1 MDISDILTQILPK
14 DILPYTIIYGFVYFL
29 LIFYGTEKQWG
40 KYSSFEKTV
49 FSAMSGGFV
58 WFFFIFP
65 ISYFLAS
72 LVIFQKEL
80 VITDTDLFWYAKI
93 LYFII
98 LLYLLIWRLI
108 FSNRPLRDNNT
119 FFEFT
124 KLAIKAIWYF
134 LVMMNLL
141 LYAIIISSE
150 YREYVAYPLYSFIYS
165 FLFVGLFYSIF
176 LEIYGEKIITSSEID
191 NFSDYL
197 ALKIQSLK
205 SKISINETLIMR
217 IVVLVF
223 IILIIFGLFTGK
235 YLTKTT
241 TQIVEKTE
249 RLVID
254 EMYIHPYYWQEV
266 NISGDYQVE
275 QNYSIKFGLIP
286 WTKIRPN
293 ITLRDGYN
301 VPTNPNYNFMQNS
314 LYINNSWLNTTNIIL
329 RGIKEGSN
337 IPKFYTLKI
346 IDLNE
351 TTQRWDIEFNNIYS
365 YPIEIYYL
373 TVYQPPE
380 LKYIKY
386 EKSDGL
392 SLNEVV
398 MENSHTIIKRVTIH
412 PESDNINPNQSIT
425 LYFEKYSK

>member
-1 MDISDILTQILPK
+1 MDILDLLI
-14 DILPYTIIYGFVYFL
+14 TIIPPQSIVFGLIYFL
-29 LIFYGTEKQWG
+29 LIFYGTNRWKN
-40 KYSSFEKTV
+40 YSGFEKV
-49 FSAMSGGFV
+49 IFSAISGGV
-58 WFFFIFP
+58 VLWFFIVPVSFFLNTLKVFQNELIEIKPNDLFQY
-65 ISYFLAS
+65 SYFL
-72 LVIFQKEL
+72 
-80 VITDTDLFWYAKI
+80 YG
-93 LYFII
+93 II
-98 LLYLLIWRLI
+98 LIYITAWRLI
-108 FSNRPLRDNNT
+108 SNKPLRDNKT
-119 FFEFT
+119 FFNITEYLIIATAGSLTIANYVLLLAFSFSAYQEHLSYIMASMLLLTLLLPFYFIFLKTVSDKENLFAYLERKPFLNFT
-124 KLAIKAIWYF
+124 IFKNKKLAI
-134 LVMMNLL
+134 L
-141 LYAIIISSE
+141 
-150 YREYVAYPLYSFIYS
+150 
-165 FLFVGLFYSIF
+165 
-176 LEIYGEKIITSSEID
+176 
-191 NFSDYL
+191 
-197 ALKIQSLK
+197 
-205 SKISINETLIMR
+205 
-217 IVVLVF
+217 
-223 IILIIFGLFTGK
+223 IILVIMFISAGAALTGK
-235 YLTKTT
+235 YFLKTT

-254 EMYIHPYYWQEV
+254 EMYIHQYYWQEV

-329 RGIKEGSN
+329 RGIKEERN

-351 TTQRWDIEFNNIYS
+351 TTQRWDIEFNNINS

-412 PESDNINPNQSIT
+412 PESDNINPNQSII